1 MRYLIRRNGAPYNVI
16 LWDGTTP
23 LALPEG
29 DTIEPEP
36 EGFVMPAAPPTVRDQ
51 LDAMWAQMAAA
62 LPLSQRA
69 HLRAVKMTVV
79 DAMNA
84 SAWDEVSALIEAQP
98 VPPEFEATKA
108 QALAML
114 QGES

>member
-16 LWDGTTP
+16 LWDGETP
-23 LALPEG
+23 FALPEG

-36 EGFVMPAAPPTVRDQ
+36 EGFVMPARVPTVRDQ

-62 LPLSQRA
+62 LPLGQRA
-69 HLRAVKMTVV
+69 QLRMVKMTVV

-84 SAWDEVSALIEAQP
+84 GALDEAAALIEAQP
-98 VPPEFEATKA
+98 VPPQFEATKQ
-108 QALAML
+108 QALAL
-114 QGES
+114 LRGES